1 MLPDLGKEAVTNALL
16 SHPGIQNGGVM
27 TFPAIPI
34 AFSGV
39 PLQRPN
45 VDLPQIAGPSGVAV
59 HTFGALLAG
68 LAPHPDQRAPH
79 PDAAMLGA
87 DLVPETP
94 PPDPDDLAQS
104 VTTAGGSAPI
114 EDAENT
120 HLFQG
125 FDGPEGAEAA
135 ASSAPDFSVA
145 LAPSTVNLAVPAQP
159 QQPLP
164 DAAVKDA
171 AMPQNPQLGTVMR
184 PVVGAAPVVEM
195 PAMQVPGDGPGLAQP
210 SMPAPASIIVG
221 GIGWAPLTPVVMAPV
236 LGDAQALGALVPM
249 ADADTTQPPP
259 PPVAPAAGTSPHTA
273 GQWPADVVTPQP
285 GLPAAAMP
293 SFATQAQGLAQPA
306 PGPMAPAPLM
316 AAAPAAVLGQG
327 QSDQPDGAQILIA
340 KSPDQA
346 DARRPPA
353 PVATVPA
360 YLARLPLDQ
369 AALPLPAPQHDAQH
383 RPVLTPTQLPP
394 PMAQESA
401 PALPPNMAPAVA
413 PDAQPAA
420 TAPRPGQT
428 NAPAAQPMAVAQLVS
443 APAAPAPA
451 AELGQMPQPI
461 TPQPAMPPLMP
472 PLTPP
477 HAAVPPPPAATPA
490 PTSAAPTPALP
501 DRQPV
506 AMQALAP
513 AQAVQAKGMPAPVAK
528 QPLKQPSVSFP
539 LPADGAAAAPPRLAE
554 LALPHAPTAEAPRS
568 PADAQAVIRQIV
580 AHGPQAGQ
588 GDLEI
593 TLRPEELGR
602 LRLVVHEH
610 AGQTSLFVTADRP
623 ETLDLLRR
631 HTDLL
636 VQEFRSQGF
645 GALNV
650 SVGGGA
656 PGRGFG
662 QGQHSDSAAAADT
675 ASGPAVPV
683 QPNLPARLANA
694 GQGMDL
700 RL

>member
-1 MLPDLGKEAVTNALL
+1 
-16 SHPGIQNGGVM
+16 M

-59 HTFGALLAG
+59 QTFGALLAG
-68 LAPHPDQRAPH
+68 LAPHPDQRAPY

-87 DLVPETP
+87 DPVPEIP

-104 VTTAGGSAPI
+104 VTAAVGSAPI

-125 FDGPEGAEAA
+125 LDGPEGAEAA

-171 AMPQNPQLGTVMR
+171 AVPQNPQLGTVTR

-195 PAMQVPGDGPGLAQP
+195 PGMQVPGDGPGLAQP
-210 SMPAPASIIVG
+210 SMPLGRVDA
-221 GIGWAPLTPVVMAPV
+221 MAPV
-236 LGDAQALGALVPM
+236 PVLPVAHAAVGPM

-259 PPVAPAAGTSPHTA
+259 SPVAPAAGTSPHTA
-273 GQWPADVVTPQP
+273 GQWPAAVVTPQP

-293 SFATQAQGLAQPA
+293 SLATQAQGLAQPA

-316 AAAPAAVLGQG
+316 AAAPAGSPAAVLGQG
-327 QSDQPDGAQILIA
+327 QSDHTDGAQILIA

-353 PVATVPA
+353 PAATVPA

-369 AALPLPAPQHDAQH
+369 AALPLPAPQYEVQH
-383 RPVLTPTQLPP
+383 RPVLTPAQLPP

-443 APAAPAPA
+443 APAVPAPA
-451 AELGQMPQPI
+451 AELGQPPQPI
-461 TPQPAMPPLMP
+461 TPQPAMPPLMLP
-472 PLTPP
+472 PTPP

-490 PTSAAPTPALP
+490 PTSAAPTPAVP

-554 LALPHAPTAEAPRS
+554 LALPHTPTAEAPRS

-650 SVGGGA
+650 SVGGVPRA
-656 PGRGFG
+656 V
-662 QGQHSDSAAAADT
+662 ALAKAN
-675 ASGPAVPV
+675 PAMV
-683 QPNLPARLANA
+683 QL
-694 GQGMDL
+694 
-700 RL
+700 

>member
-1 MLPDLGKEAVTNALL
+1 
-16 SHPGIQNGGVM
+16 M

-45 VDLPQIAGPSGVAV
+45 ADLPQIAGPSGVAV
-59 HTFGALLAG
+59 QTFGALLAG

-87 DLVPETP
+87 DPVPETP

-145 LAPSTVNLAVPAQP
+145 LAPSTVNLAVPPQP

-171 AMPQNPQLGTVMR
+171 AVPQNPQLGAVMR
-184 PVVGAAPVVEM
+184 PVVGGAPVVEM
-195 PAMQVPGDGPGLAQP
+195 PGMQVPGDGPGLAQP
-210 SMPAPASIIVG
+210 SMPLGRVDA
-221 GIGWAPLTPVVMAPV
+221 MAPV
-236 LGDAQALGALVPM
+236 PVLPVAHAAVGPM

-273 GQWPADVVTPQP
+273 GQWPAAVDTPQP

-293 SFATQAQGLAQPA
+293 SLATQAQGLVQPA

-316 AAAPAAVLGQG
+316 AAAPAAVPGQG
-327 QSDQPDGAQILIA
+327 QSNQPDGAQILIA

-346 DARRPPA
+346 DAQRPPA
-353 PVATVPA
+353 PAATAPA

-413 PDAQPAA
+413 PDPQPAA

-428 NAPAAQPMAVAQLVS
+428 TALAAQPMAVAQLVS

-472 PLTPP
+472 PPTPP
-477 HAAVPPPPAATPA
+477 HAAVPPPPAGPPRRRPPLRCLTASQLPCRPWRRPRRCRLRACQPQWPSNRPNSSAFPFPFLPMVRPPHPPA
-490 PTSAAPTPALP
+490 RQSWPCPTPPRPRPRVA
-501 DRQPV
+501 QP
-506 AMQALAP
+506 M
-513 AQAVQAKGMPAPVAK
+513 
-528 QPLKQPSVSFP
+528 
-539 LPADGAAAAPPRLAE
+539 
-554 LALPHAPTAEAPRS
+554 H
-568 PADAQAVIRQIV
+568 
-580 AHGPQAGQ
+580 
-588 GDLEI
+588 
-593 TLRPEELGR
+593 RP
-602 LRLVVHEH
+602 
-610 AGQTSLFVTADRP
+610 
-623 ETLDLLRR
+623 
-631 HTDLL
+631 
-636 VQEFRSQGF
+636 
-645 GALNV
+645 
-650 SVGGGA
+650 
-656 PGRGFG
+656 
-662 QGQHSDSAAAADT
+662 
-675 ASGPAVPV
+675 
-683 QPNLPARLANA
+683 
-694 GQGMDL
+694 
-700 RL
+700 